1 MPAVHPFAAIQYRGG
16 MGDVSSVVAPP
27 YDILNHAG
35 KDALLAKDPGN
46 IVGID
51 LPCVPAS
58 RAGPVEAYEAA
69 AARFQNLLAMGTMAR
84 RDQPAMFAYRQSFEF
99 GGRRYERCGM
109 ACTADTVPFGAR
121 EGGGVLPHERTFSG
135 PKQDRLALMR
145 ATRTQLSPVF
155 GLYADG
161 AGKGAQAGRGAAV
174 VRGIIAS
181 RSPDMTADLGDGV
194 THEVWTVEDSAEIA
208 AFTESLAGQDIFI
221 ADGHHRYTTAIDYL
235 KAQEKA
241 GGLEPDHPARRTMFV
256 LVSMDDPGLAIGPTH
271 RVLGGMADY
280 TIEAFIDAAAGL
292 LNVEAID
299 NDPRLF
305 EDQIRRLADRERTN
319 VFGLY
324 DYATGLCFAAWP
336 ASADPLEDRFPEMPA
351 AWRNLDV
358 ALVQHLI
365 VEEICEPLLNE
376 GKPVKWAF
384 PHTIDEML
392 AVGRGDMGSAGVEA
406 SGRAQLAV
414 VLRATPLEAVRDVSL
429 AGELMPQKSTY
440 FYPKLATG
448 LFLYPLA

>member
-1 MPAVHPFAAIQYRGG
+1 MPAIYPFVAIQYRGG
-16 MGDVSSVVAPP
+16 VGDVSSLVSPP
-27 YDILNHAG
+27 YDILNEAA
-35 KDALLAKDPGN
+35 KDALLATDPGN

-58 RAGPVEAYEAA
+58 RAGPLEAYETAA
-69 AARFQNLLAMGTMAR
+69 AGFQNLLAMGTLSR
-84 RDQPAMFAYRQSFEF
+84 RDRPAMFAYRQSFEF
-99 GGRRYERCGM
+99 EGRRYEPC
-109 ACTADTVPFGAR
+109 AVETVGLGTR
-121 EGGGVLPHERTFSG
+121 EGGGVLAHERTFSG
-135 PKQDRLALMR
+135 PKQDRLALTR
-145 ATRTQLSPVF
+145 ATRTQISPVF

-161 AGKGAQAGRGAAV
+161 PGATGELGRGAGV
-174 VRGIIAS
+174 VRGIIGS
-181 RSPDMTADLGDGV
+181 RAPDLTAETGDGV
-194 THEVWTVEDSAEIA
+194 SHAVWTVEDAAEIA
-208 AFTESLAGQDIFI
+208 AFTDALAGRDIFI
-221 ADGHHRYTTAIDYL
+221 ADGHHRYATAVDYVKEL
-235 KAQEKA
+235 EKA
-241 GGLEPDHPARRTMFV
+241 GGLSPDHPGRRTMFV

-292 LNVEAID
+292 LHVEAID
-299 NDPRLF
+299 NDPRQF
-305 EDQIRRLADRERTN
+305 ERQLGRLADRERTN

-324 DYATGLCFAAWP
+324 DYATGLCFAAWL
-336 ASADPLEDRFPEMPA
+336 ATADPLEDRFPDMPA

-365 VEEICEPLLNE
+365 IEEVCEPALND
-376 GKPVKWAF
+376 GKAIRLAF
-384 PHTIDEML
+384 PHTIEEML
-392 AVGRGDMGSAGVEA
+392 SVGRGNMGSAGVEG

-448 LFLYPLA
+448 LFLYPLV